1 MDKPVDEESQLP
13 KAVWIDPDDAP
24 ELDDEF
30 FERADEYQ
38 GDRLVKRGR
47 PAGSGNKISTTV
59 RFDSDVIDAFRAGW
73 QTRMNDVLRDWLIK
87 HPVDKENF

>member
-1 MDKPVDEESQLP
+1 MNGKKQNTNTT
-13 KAVWIDPDDAP
+13 WIDPDDAP

-47 PAGSGNKISTTV
+47 PVGSGNKISSAV
-59 RFDSDVIDAFRAGW
+59 SFDSDVIDAFERVGL
-73 QTRMNDVLRDWLIK
+73 VGK
-87 HPVDKENF
+87 HA

>member
-1 MDKPVDEESQLP
+1 MDEPVDIENQIP
-13 KAVWIDPDDAP
+13 KEVWIDPDDAP
-24 ELDDEF
+24 ELGDEF

-47 PAGSGNKISTTV
+47 PVGSGNKISTAV
-59 RFDSDVIDAFRAGW
+59 SFDSDVIDTFRAGGPGW

-87 HPVDKENF
+87 HPVD

>member
-47 PAGSGNKISTTV
+47 PAGSGNKISTSV
-59 RFDSDVIDAFRAGW
+59 RFDSDVIDAFRAGGPGW

-87 HPVDKENF
+87 HPVD